1 MRFEKFSFGSIQ
13 IDGKTYE
20 YDLIIDR
27 GGIRKRHKKPSKKF
41 RERFGHTPLSLEE
54 KIPWRCHRLVIGTG
68 TYGRLPVVEELK
80 QEAQRRKIELLI
92 LPTQEAIQE
101 LRHDLKG
108 ANAVLHLTC

>member
-1 MRFEKFSFGSIQ
+1 M
-13 IDGKTYE
+13 
-20 YDLIIDR
+20 
-27 GGIRKRHKKPSKKF
+27 
-41 RERFGHTPLSLEE
+41 
-54 KIPWRCHRLVIGTG
+54 IGTG

-101 LRHDLKG
+101 LRRDLNG